1 MKKLLLLL
9 LFVTFNT
16 QLFSQISVWSQ
27 HYNIEEGDFK
37 LISYSEKEKRG
48 YLRIEKELRTHFDI
62 NTRIDLFFYDNLIG
76 DLNGDRINDFIILT
90 GEDIFLFKIS
100 NGQYFAIPIEQP
112 TPPDYNKYEYG
123 GINSLFFTNINNGKL
138 EGVVEDVYYRS
149 SDDEWYYPISDTE
162 FTLQEL
168 HKFIDK
174 VLRKE

>member
-27 HYNIEEGDFK
+27 HYNIEEGDFN

-48 YLRIEKELRTHFDI
+48 YLRIEKELRTHFKI
-62 NTRIDLFFYDNLIG
+62 NTGIKLFFYDNLIG

-100 NGQYFAIPIEQP
+100 NGQYFAIPIEQQKF
-112 TPPDYNKYEYG
+112 DELHKEEDA
-123 GINSLFFTNINNGKL
+123 GIFSLFFTNINNGKL
-138 EGVVEDVYYRS
+138 EAVVEEPYYKES
-149 SDDEWYYPISDTE
+149 WDEWYFPTSDTE

-168 HKFIDK
+168 YQLVD
-174 VLRKE
+174 